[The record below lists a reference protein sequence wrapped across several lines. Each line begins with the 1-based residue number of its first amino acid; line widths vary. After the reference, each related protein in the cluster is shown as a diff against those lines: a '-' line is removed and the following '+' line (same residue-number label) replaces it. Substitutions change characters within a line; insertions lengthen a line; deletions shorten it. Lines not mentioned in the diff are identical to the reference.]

1 MQLHHIQNR
10 DIKLVFQ
17 KGENMFPDNSEHLK
31 QKQSFKRFLERMSN
45 HKKEKLKVNCASSYH
60 NNSS

>member
-17 KGENMFPDNSEHLK
+17 KGKNMFPDNSEHL
-31 QKQSFKRFLERMSN
+31 KQSFKRFLERMSN
-45 HKKEKLKVNCASSYH
+45 HKKEKQT
-60 NNSS
+60 